1 MITKKLDYI
10 PYGQAQI
17 EREDNGEIRLRSY
30 ATVVVTVSPEGWVK
44 VHGLYSQ
51 TTRKHIGAFFREM
64 FGLAYQTARRLYD
77 DDMEYNHLTGEIRE
91 NWGE

>member
-1 MITKKLDYI
+1 MITKKLKYI

-17 EREDNGEIRLRSY
+17 EKEDNGEIRLRSY

-64 FGLAYQTARRLYD
+64 IGLEYRTAKLLYHFGD
-77 DDMEYNHLTGEIRE
+77 EYNYLTGEIRE

>member
-1 MITKKLDYI
+1 MTTKKLDYI

-64 FGLAYQTARRLYD
+64 FGRRLYD